1 MKRQDG
7 TGGAVD
13 APPPMEPSADT
24 EIGAEIEAAAPR
36 HGAADPVKA
45 LMRRHHDLC
54 ARAVD
59 PLEIAAGL
67 EAHGLTDRAA
77 GRYRHRD
84 VFSLAEEMYARVP
97 RDDDVAGGLSG
108 DSVDVRHGSA
118 VAPGWALFALLP
130 GAACAA
136 TAAAVPRVGAGAAR
150 LAVVLG
156 GALAV
161 ALALRCALRR
171 GPLRVTPRRAP
182 ATRAWVCWLLLY
194 ALLGDALLRDAVAGG
209 PDEPGDLWEPAVAP
223 VLALTAAVAPA
234 ALCARLLALAAG
246 RRLRASRGL
255 DEFAASAR
263 PLVFGAVALFLGA
276 LAGLL
281 AAARTLP
288 GAPGAW
294 PAGAGALGALLF
306 LARLL
311 AVHGFRRAPAL
322 LLAAA
327 GACEVTALALVF
339 AGRLPGC
346 DVLAAPVT
354 AAVDSWGPGVVPAA
368 ACGAAALVLLIH
380 AARTLTL
387 ASAHARTGAAP

>member
-1 MKRQDG
+1 MKREDG
-7 TGGAVD
+7 TGAAVD
-13 APPPMEPSADT
+13 APPSPAAESLPGS
-24 EIGAEIEAAAPR
+24 GAPG

-45 LMRRHHDLC
+45 LMHRHHDLC

-97 RDDDVAGGLSG
+97 RDDDAEGALSG
-108 DSVDVRHGSA
+108 AGTGVRHEPA
-118 VAPGWALFALLP
+118 APPGWALFALLP

-136 TAAAVPRVGAGAAR
+136 TVAAAPRMGEGAAR
-150 LAVVLG
+150 SAVVLG

-182 ATRAWVCWLLLY
+182 ATRAWVCWLLAY
-194 ALLGDALLRDAVAGG
+194 GLLGDALLRDAVSGG
-209 PDEPGDLWEPAVAP
+209 PDGLGDLGEPDVAP
-223 VLALTAAVAPA
+223 VLALTSAVAPA
-234 ALCARLLALAAG
+234 ALCARLLAAGAG
-246 RRLRASRGL
+246 RRLAASRGL
-255 DEFAASAR
+255 DEFAASVR
-263 PLVFGAVALFLGA
+263 PLVLGVVTLFLGA
-276 LAGLL
+276 FAGLL
-281 AAARTLP
+281 AAVRALP
-288 GAPGAW
+288 GASGAW
-294 PAGAGALGALLF
+294 LAGAGALGALLF

-322 LLAAA
+322 LLAVA
-327 GACEVTALALVF
+327 GACEATALALVF

-368 ACGAAALVLLIH
+368 ACGAAALVLLVH

-387 ASAHARTGAAP
+387 ASAHARSGTAP